1 MTDYKT
7 RRKIMVDTQIRPSDV
22 TKFPVIDAFLSV
34 PREKFLPDGKRE
46 AAYIGENFQIG
57 QSRILLEPRTLAK
70 LLDALDIH
78 KDELVLDIGSG
89 LGYSSAI
96 ISLIAE
102 VVIAVEDDSSL
113 VSEAEEILSEI
124 GVDNVVVQIG
134 KLEDGAPEHGPY
146 DVIILQGG
154 VGEIPGSI
162 LNQLKNGGRIGAIFI
177 EKGLGTAKIG
187 FKLNDIVPPVG
198 TVLIVSLA
206 GTGTEPPGPNRGES
220 ESLGTNDLG
229 KVGYAAISC
238 GFVNENTA
246 KNGVSVTC
254 S

>member
-1 MTDYKT
+1 MTDYKM

-22 TKFPVIDAFLSV
+22 TKFPIIDAFLSV
-34 PREKFLPDGKRE
+34 PREKFVPDGKRE

-57 QSRILLEPRTLAK
+57 HSRVILEPRTLAK

-78 KDELVLDIGSG
+78 NDELVLDIGSG

-113 VSEAEEILSEI
+113 ASESEEILSEI

-154 VGEIPGSI
+154 VGDIPGSI

-177 EKGLGTAKIG
+177 EEGLGTAKIG
-187 FKLNDIVPPVG
+187 FKVNNKITWRYSFNAAAPILQGFSKQKDF
-198 TVLIVSLA
+198 VL
-206 GTGTEPPGPNRGES
+206 
-220 ESLGTNDLG
+220 
-229 KVGYAAISC
+229 
-238 GFVNENTA
+238 
-246 KNGVSVTC
+246 
-254 S
+254 

>member
-22 TKFPVIDAFLSV
+22 TKFPIIDAFLSV
-34 PREKFLPDGKRE
+34 PREKFVPDGKRE
-46 AAYIGENFQIG
+46 AAYIGENFEIDQG
-57 QSRILLEPRTLAK
+57 RILLEPRTLAK

-154 VGEIPGSI
+154 VGDIPGSI
-162 LNQLKNGGRIGAIFI
+162 LNQLKNGGRVGAIYI
-177 EKGLGTAKIG
+177 EDGLGTAKIG
-187 FKLNDIVPPVG
+187 FKLNDKINWRYSFNAAAPVLPG
-198 TVLIVSLA
+198 FFKQKDFVL
-206 GTGTEPPGPNRGES
+206 
-220 ESLGTNDLG
+220 
-229 KVGYAAISC
+229 
-238 GFVNENTA
+238 
-246 KNGVSVTC
+246 
-254 S
+254 